1 MKITINHKVVNMAN
15 TLNLSDNNC
24 VRIGVSGRVQNV
36 GFRFFTYQKAH
47 KLKLV
52 GYVKN
57 LINGEIEIVAIGT
70 KIQLDALIQ
79 WISLGGPSS
88 AEIKDFSVKNI
99 LPSEKYT
106 DFSVRY

>member
-1 MKITINHKVVNMAN
+1 MQNMIN
-15 TLNLSDNNC
+15 LDDNSNILI
-24 VRIGVSGRVQNV
+24 RVSGRVQNV

-52 GYVKN
+52 GYVRN
-57 LINGEIEIVAIGT
+57 LIDGEVEIVACGK
-70 KIQLDALIQ
+70 KIQLEALIR

-88 AEIKDFSVKNI
+88 ADIKDFSVKNI
-99 LPSEKYT
+99 SPSEKYT